1 MLKTVFQNRA
11 RYFLEPIE
19 NPFRAVTIYTE
30 NGRHE
35 GDAKMMYVVFERD
48 V

>member
-35 GDAKMMYVVFERD
+35 GAWCCASTHMYGL
-48 V
+48 